1 MKEEMSMRKRFITLL
16 VMLVALV
23 ACRQEEPVMPDIT
36 NPVAPSDIVFDITIQ
51 HPGGSTK
58 GIKTDWRAGDKVFIF
73 ISNITT
79 GYVTATL
86 DASGTA
92 WSTAFVGTITSED
105 DLGTSGTLHAVYLP
119 YGNSATP
126 TFANGSWSFN
136 AGTDTYYLYASNVT
150 YTVDTVGTV
159 KVLSATVQMQR
170 PATPY
175 VQFYIP
181 DSGASGTIRLA
192 CNALCPAGLASIA
205 ASNGAITENSG
216 NAGAPINGYPDTLG
230 GEEGY
235 YVSGRPV
242 IANTETADYYFALE
256 KGSVYS
262 NYYKHRSKIAANK
275 SYQLPS
281 YSSWPVVGTLCYV
294 PIAGGKWK
302 TVNEGAS
309 YPWAPGNLVG
319 NSYALSFGEG
329 LPTTADWTNLTD
341 GEKTTWLPMDIWGAH
356 GSLVVSES
364 NPNDYIFL
372 PWVSTG
378 TSYYWMAD
386 FDNTF
391 QITSN
396 GAYSIPDPA
405 YVPASGE
412 AYARAMQKLDC
423 FRIKAKEE
431 GTTDVTFKYTYAT
444 GGIQYISDDLGVTDW
459 TNYDG
464 STLHLS
470 QGNVVYFKGT
480 RTDCNCSGNTQ
491 LFTANKVCYI
501 AGDITSL
508 LSDPQTLPASA
519 FRGAFSQKNT
529 KDSGNSQGKDDEKPQ
544 AITVDPS
551 KPADYVNWVDIDPTD
566 PLILPA
572 TTAAECYMDMFLG
585 CISLTHAPDLPA
597 TELADKCYFRMFH
610 SCFNLTS
617 MPYLP
622 SVVTMSGSSTR
633 RRYCY
638 QMFQSCTGITALTEP
653 LPVGEN
659 STLQRG
665 CFEDMFAH
673 CTSLTNVIPGLLP
686 ATTLASDCYRG
697 MFQDTA
703 ITSAPYLLAETL
715 VSHCYRYMF
724 NGCKSLAYIKCYTRT
739 NVTSDGYTQN
749 WLSNA
754 KSSGDFHYRDGTT
767 WNRQSSTIYGIP
779 SGWNAIPDTV
789 Q

>member
-1 MKEEMSMRKRFITLL
+1 MRKWFITLL
-16 VMLVALV
+16 AMLVALV

-159 KVLSATVQMQR
+159 KVLSASIPMQR
-170 PATPY
+170 PNTSY

-181 DSGASGTIRLA
+181 YSSPSGTIRLA

-205 ASNGAITENSG
+205 ASNGTITENSG
-216 NAGAPINGYPDTLG
+216 NASAPINGYPDTLG

-235 YVSGRPV
+235 YVSGKPV
-242 IANTETADYYFALE
+242 NNPGMDYYFALE

-262 NYYKHRSKIAANK
+262 NYYKHRTAIAANK

-341 GEKTTWLPMDIWGAH
+341 GEKTTWIPMDIWGAH

-372 PWVSTG
+372 PWGSTG
-378 TSYYWMAD
+378 TSYYWMEG
-386 FDNTF
+386 FDNAF
-391 QITSN
+391 QIANDGT
-396 GAYSIPDPA
+396 YTIPDPA
-405 YVPASGE
+405 STPVSGE
-412 AYARAMQKLDC
+412 AYVRALQKVNY
-423 FRIKAKEE
+423 FKIRAKEDDTE
-431 GTTDVTFKYTYAT
+431 VYFYYTDGSVQYSTDGETWETPPTQAN
-444 GGIQYISDDLGVTDW
+444 GGIALDADEVA
-459 TNYDG
+459 
-464 STLHLS
+464 
-470 QGNVVYFKGT
+470 YFKGT
-480 RTDCNCSGNTQ
+480 RTDCDLTGNKQ
-491 LFTANKVCYI
+491 LFTTNGKVCYI

-508 LSDPQTLPASA
+508 LNYPATLPAYA
-519 FRGAFSQKNT
+519 FRGAFSKRSTNVSNID
-529 KDSGNSQGKDDEKPQ
+529 KDKPND
-544 AITVDPS
+544 AITVNAGDRV
-551 KPADYVNWVDIDPTD
+551 DWVDIDPTD
-566 PLILPA
+566 PLILPT
-572 TTAAECYMDMFLG
+572 TTASFVTWICSWAVLLSHQRPIFRQPRWQISVIAECSIVVQVLRP
-585 CISLTHAPDLPA
+585 S
-597 TELADKCYFRMFH
+597 
-610 SCFNLTS
+610 
-617 MPYLP
+617 LP
-622 SVVTMSGSSTR
+622 S
-633 RRYCY
+633 
-638 QMFQSCTGITALTEP
+638 
-653 LPVGEN
+653 
-659 STLQRG
+659 LQ
-665 CFEDMFAH
+665 
-673 CTSLTNVIPGLLP
+673 
-686 ATTLASDCYRG
+686 
-697 MFQDTA
+697 
-703 ITSAPYLLAETL
+703 
-715 VSHCYRYMF
+715 
-724 NGCKSLAYIKCYTRT
+724 
-739 NVTSDGYTQN
+739 
-749 WLSNA
+749 
-754 KSSGDFHYRDGTT
+754 
-767 WNRQSSTIYGIP
+767 
-779 SGWNAIPDTV
+779 
-789 Q
+789 